1 MFARVIFTLQPRRAG
16 GRPTVLK
23 EPLRSLTTIAATA
36 AAIAQ
41 GQFD

>member
-1 MFARVIFTLQPRRAG
+1 MFARVIFALQARRAEG
-16 GRPTVLK
+16 SPTILK
-23 EPLRSLTTIAATA
+23 EPLCSLTTIAATA

>member
-23 EPLRSLTTIAATA
+23 EPLCSLTTIAATV

>member
-23 EPLRSLTTIAATA
+23 EPLRSLTTIAATV
-36 AAIAQ
+36 AAIVQ
-41 GQFD
+41 GPFD